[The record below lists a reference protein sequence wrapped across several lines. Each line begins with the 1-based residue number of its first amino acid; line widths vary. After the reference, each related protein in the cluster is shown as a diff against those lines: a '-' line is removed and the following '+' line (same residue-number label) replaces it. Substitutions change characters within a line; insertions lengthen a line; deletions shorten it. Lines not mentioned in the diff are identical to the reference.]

1 MTAAPVI
8 EAVRRAGGRILVRG
22 AHLRLSAPE
31 PLPDTLIAEVRQ
43 HKAEILDLLGTAAP
57 ALSERQ
63 RPSASPA
70 QTVETSVERWR
81 RGVERL
87 CSMWPP
93 QDYPEPAWTQLA
105 ADAERFL
112 ERWGLPAAR
121 LGWPAW
127 ELFGC
132 HHHAPFGRIEGMG
145 LVLLLRGK
153 ELIALTDAEA
163 VIRTATG
170 AHQTYRRKP
179 HDPLHPVERCLVWEL
194 RDA

>member
-22 AHLRLSAPE
+22 EHLRLCAPV

-57 ALSERQ
+57 AISERQ
-63 RPSASPA
+63 RPSVSP
-70 QTVETSVERWR
+70 VEISIERWL

-87 CSMWPP
+87 SWMSPP
-93 QDYPEPAWTQLA
+93 PSYPERAWTQLL
-105 ADAERFL
+105 ADAEHFL
-112 ERWGLPAAR
+112 DRWGTQAAR
-121 LGWPAW
+121 LGWSAW

-132 HHHAPFGRIEGMG
+132 HCQAPFGRIEGMG

-153 ELIALTDAEA
+153 ELVALTDAEA
-163 VIRTATG
+163 AIRTATG

-179 HDPLHPVERCLVWEL
+179 HDPLHPAERCLVWEL
-194 RDA
+194 SDA